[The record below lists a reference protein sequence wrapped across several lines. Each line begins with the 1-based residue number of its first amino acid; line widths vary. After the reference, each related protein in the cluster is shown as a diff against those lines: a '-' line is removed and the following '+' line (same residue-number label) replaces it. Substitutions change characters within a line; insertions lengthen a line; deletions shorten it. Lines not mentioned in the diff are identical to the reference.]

1 VEFHSRKSSRAGL
14 LPHSWGSRRLLAG
27 GRGSRSSS
35 GAGLIG
41 PWPVRESLPS
51 VPFAHSDGVR
61 IYYEA
66 QGKGP
71 ALLLVPGIPAIS
83 SDWFPFADRLG
94 ERFRVVV
101 YDNRGSGRSD
111 APPGPY
117 STRQLAVDAVAVLDA
132 LVIERAH
139 LFGVSLGGMIAQELA
154 LGFPERVDRLVLG
167 STQASTQDAVRPRR
181 EVSNAFAFE
190 TDDWAERMRVLA
202 PFAFAPGV
210 EPQLLA
216 KFIDK
221 KSGDVEPD
229 HGYRGQI
236 AAVLAHDALDRLG
249 ARATHACD
257 RGLARPDNP
266 RREQRDPVRAHP
278 PGAAGG
284 DRRRGP
290 PLLHRAARTD
300 TRDARNVPAR
310 LGPSQSV
317 QRRSHPCSFF
327 SSFLANGA
335 AALVAPRCA

>member
-1 VEFHSRKSSRAGL
+1 
-14 LPHSWGSRRLLAG
+14 
-27 GRGSRSSS
+27 
-35 GAGLIG
+35 
-41 PWPVRESLPS
+41 
-51 VPFAHSDGVR
+51 VPFAHSDDVR

-132 LVIERAH
+132 LGIERAH
-139 LFGVSLGGMIAQELA
+139 VFGVSLGGMIAQELA

-181 EVSNAFAFE
+181 EVSLAFAFE

-210 EPQLLA
+210 GPQLLA

-221 KSGDVEPD
+221 KIGDVEPD

-249 ARATHACD
+249 SIE
-257 RGLARPDNP
+257 RPTLVIAGSQDQIIPAENSETLCERIP
-266 RREQRDPVRAHP
+266 R
-278 PGAAGG
+278 
-284 DRRRGP
+284 
-290 PLLHRAARTD
+290 
-300 TRDARNVPAR
+300 AR
-310 LGPSQSV
+310 LEV
-317 QRRSHPCSFF
+317 I
-327 SSFLANGA
+327 NGA
-335 AALVAPRCA
+335 GHLFFIEQPERTLVTLETFLLD